1 MLIRAGYD
9 IRFETDVDTPMLA
22 MLSVH
27 PSRNKD
33 LVTPHRIAASPDV
46 PTYDYLDAF
55 GNVCTRFTVPSGG
68 LTLSCDFTIED
79 SGLPDSVTPD
89 AVQHAVVFLMP
100 GPAVARAGL
109 WL

>member
-9 IRFETDVDTPMLA
+9 IRFETDVETPMLA

-33 LVTPHRIAASPDV
+33 LVTPHRIAADPDV

-79 SGLPDSVTPD
+79 SGLPDSVSPD
-89 AVQHAVVFLMP
+89 AVQHA
-100 GPAVARAGL
+100 AVSYTHL
-109 WL
+109 TLPTIYSV